1 MPTLYVGTYT
11 RKEGHVDGHAK
22 GIHAY
27 SFDEASGALKL
38 LQVTEGAGINPSY
51 VFGSTSTS
59 TLYAVNESNEPS
71 SLHPGQETGF
81 VSAYRMGKD
90 GELTQLSRHETGGAF
105 TCHVALS
112 PNGDFV
118 SVANYGGGSL
128 SIDPVQADGS
138 LGAACDHHRF
148 EGASLVIPDRQEAS
162 HIHSTAW
169 TPTGLVAADLGN
181 DRVVQ
186 YTLDVANK
194 KLVNEQFIVAAP
206 GSGPRHFALSPELGV
221 GYVVN
226 ELDNTVTVHPLDA
239 KTGKLGA
246 EVLQNISTLPK
257 DYSGPAALASDVHV
271 SSNGKFVYA
280 ATRFYHSIAC
290 YKILPDKRLELVEII
305 PTRGDTPRDILVYKD
320 FVVALNQ
327 DTSSLDVFRADPNT
341 GKLTYTG
348 NSVECPS
355 PSSMFI
361 AQ

>member
-22 GIHAY
+22 GIYAY
-27 SFDEASGALKL
+27 SFDDATGELKL
-38 LQVTEGAGINPSY
+38 LKETEGAGINPSY
-51 VFGSTSTS
+51 VFGSGS

-71 SLHPGQETGF
+71 QLRPGEETGF
-81 VSAYRMGKD
+81 VSAYKMGKD
-90 GELTQLSRHETGGAF
+90 GALTQLSRHETGGSY

-128 SIDPVQADGS
+128 SLYPVNADGS
-138 LGAACDHHRF
+138 LAPASDHHRY
-148 EGASLVIPDRQEAS
+148 EGASLVNPDRQEAS

-169 TPTGLVAADLGN
+169 TPTGLVAADLGT

-186 YTLDVANK
+186 YKLDAANK
-194 KLVNEQFIVAAP
+194 KLVDEEFITRPP

-221 GYVVN
+221 GYVIN
-226 ELDNTVTVHPLDA
+226 ELDNTVGVYTLDA
-239 KTGKLGA
+239 KTGKLGSEA
-246 EVLQNISTLPK
+246 LQNISTLPEG
-257 DYSGPAALASDVHV
+257 YSGPAALASDIHI
-271 SSNGKFVYA
+271 STNGKFVYA
-280 ATRFYHSIAC
+280 ATRFCHSIAT
-290 YKILPDKRLELVEII
+290 YKILPDTRLELVEIL

-320 FVVALNQ
+320 FLLAVNQ
-327 DTSSLDVFRADPNT
+327 DTSSLDVFRADGET

-348 NSVECPS
+348 HSIDCPS